1 MQNSKSS
8 RRSSRNSLVLYWMYV
23 LGNAMI
29 EAEDKRRLKLGRN
42 LQADAQRIRSWDL
55 GASVP
60 VAHNGWRLLK

>member
-1 MQNSKSS
+1 MRNLNGSKSNFP
-8 RRSSRNSLVLYWMYV
+8 NSLVLYWLDV

-60 VAHNGWRLLK
+60 AAHNGWRLLK